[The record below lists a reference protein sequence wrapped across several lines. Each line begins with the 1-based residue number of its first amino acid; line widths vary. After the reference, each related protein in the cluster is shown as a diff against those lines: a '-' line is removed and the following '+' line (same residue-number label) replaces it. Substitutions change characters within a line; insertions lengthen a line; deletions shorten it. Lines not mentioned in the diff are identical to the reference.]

1 MTSTPLRSFRAKPAF
16 EETASVTHRGRS
28 SSRSADGPP
37 DKANCTSGSHEPY
50 GYQGLPEGSVRKG
63 YLGNRAKRRKQKGLG
78 SAAKVSKFQGFN
90 VSTDF
95 LGLPIKLLANETLK
109 P

>member
-16 EETASVTHRGRS
+16 EETASVTHRGKS

-50 GYQGLPEGSVRKG
+50 GYQGLPEGSVRTG
-63 YLGNRAKRRKQKGLG
+63 YLGNRGRDVSRRGL
-78 SAAKVSKFQGFN
+78 ARAKVSKFQGFK
-90 VSTDF
+90 VSTF
-95 LGLPIKLLANETLK
+95 RRTSWVCPSSC
-109 P
+109 